1 MVHIYRFKKRFHCMV
16 VTIGVKGTRQHI
28 SYPLF
33 NNLVIDEYGIYK
45 SSSDLLR
52 RVMSVHAY
60 KIHHFKF

>member
-1 MVHIYRFKKRFHCMV
+1 MV
-16 VTIGVKGTRQHI
+16 VTIGVKGTQQHI

-33 NNLVIDEYGIYK
+33 YNLITDEYGIYK
-45 SSSDLLR
+45 SSSNLLR